1 MWLQSSSAKKYL
13 KKYGTFVVAVVLS
26 LALSFFK
33 PNSNF
38 GVHLAALVLGYVT
51 AFVQVS
57 KKAPGKESRAFVR
70 LF

>member
-1 MWLQSSSAKKYL
+1 MVR
-13 KKYGTFVVAVVLS
+13 KYGTFVVAVVLS

-38 GVHLAALVLGYVT
+38 GVHLSALVLGYVM

-57 KKAPGKESRAFVR
+57 KKAPGKDNGPGTIP
-70 LF
+70 